1 MSAEPSFGSPS
12 TGDRN
17 PLTDPRPGDW
27 FGGRNLQGQDREV
40 RIDFVD
46 VVADETQV
54 RCAAFLPGS
63 DEAFSLF
70 SMNLHDFRAAAVR
83 QGARV
88 LWRAEDGTV
97 EAARG

>member
-1 MSAEPSFGSPS
+1 MPAEPSFGNPS
-12 TGDRN
+12 TGARN

-27 FGGRNLQGQDREV
+27 FGGQNLQGQDREV
-40 RIDFVD
+40 RVDFVD
-46 VVADETQV
+46 DVAGETQV

-70 SMNLHDFRAAAVR
+70 SVNLHDFRAAAVR
-83 QGARV
+83 QCARV
-88 LWRAEDGTV
+88 LWRSEDGAI

>member
-1 MSAEPSFGSPS
+1 MAFEPSFGCPS

-17 PLTDPRPGDW
+17 PLIGPKPGDW
-27 FGGRNLQGQDREV
+27 FGGRNLQGQEREV

-46 VVADETQV
+46 EVAGETQV
-54 RCAAFLPGS
+54 RCAA
-63 DEAFSLF
+63 F

-88 LWRAEDGTV
+88 LWRCEDGV
-97 EAARG
+97 VDGDR